1 MSAKKDTRKIVSAK
15 LSKEAAEG
23 WQKFCHANGVSLSA
37 MMEVAG
43 LQLGEE
49 DSPPRNPTRVGMVE
63 LARSID
69 IERRSRS
76 RS

>member
-1 MSAKKDTRKIVSAK
+1 MNAPKDTRKVISAK

-23 WQKFCHANGVSLSA
+23 WRKFCHGNGVSLSA

-49 DSPPRNPTRVGMVE
+49 PAPPNHPTRIEMVE
-63 LARSID
+63 QARAID
-69 IERRSRS
+69 IERRSRA
-76 RS
+76 RD